1 MDTRTDAATSRP
13 LRPDKKRA
21 ARKTE
26 KLTKELLD
34 PYTKR
39 RPREQKVIW
48 DDEETGLCV
57 LISPGPKHKDEGTVT
72 FRVCYYLRDDPGKP
86 RYLKLGRYPDG
97 TYTYTREGQAI
108 TIKCDAARAS
118 MKELRTAVLFI
129 RCNAKDLG
137 IDPRRPRLTGNFK
150 QWVDRFIK
158 EYAEPNQR
166 SWSETKRILELYAV
180 PDWQDRDIEQLEWK
194 KDISPHLSK
203 LATGKYRASNGKAL
217 GTPSVA
223 RSVRAHLVT
232 LFNWYID
239 EYSSEKFRSP
249 MVSTS
254 KTKKWKVKARERN
267 LDRDELRILWA
278 ACDQVG
284 GPYPALVKTALL
296 TGQRFRKVGQMQRR
310 DLKERVTTMDGTVV
324 RHVWDPTRPSDP
336 ENKQVGVV
344 PLSKLARQVIESVP
358 IIDADRG
365 QDFVF
370 TYNGRKPMKG
380 WSKCKA
386 RLDRKMRAL
395 LAEEKGVDPAT
406 VEWKPWQARDLRRTT
421 RTMLSRLVS
430 KDIAEHCLA
439 HVPPK
444 IEGTYDRYD
453 YLPEKRAAFERL
465 ATELDCI
472 INPPRRSTRS
482 RRSRAS

>member
-1 MDTRTDAATSRP
+1 MDPRTDGA
-13 LRPDKKRA
+13 LRPDQKRA
-21 ARKTE
+21 ARNNTE
-26 KLTKELLD
+26 NLTKELLD
-34 PYTKR
+34 RYTKE
-39 RPREQKVIW
+39 RPREQKMIW
-48 DDEETGLCV
+48 DQEETGLCV
-57 LISPGPKHKDEGTVT
+57 LISPGPEHKQESTVT
-72 FRVCYYLRDDPGKP
+72 FRVCYYLRDEPGKP

-97 TYTYTREGQAI
+97 TYTSTREGKEI

-118 MKELRTAVLFI
+118 MKELRTAARII
-129 RCNAKDLG
+129 RSNAKDLG

-150 QWVDRFIK
+150 QWVDRFIE
-158 EYAEPNQR
+158 EYAKPNQR
-166 SWSETKRILELYAV
+166 SWSETKRILELYVV

-194 KDISPHLSK
+194 KDISPHLSQ
-203 LATGKYRASNGKAL
+203 LAAGKYRSNGRTL

-232 LFNWYID
+232 LFNWYVD
-239 EYSSEKFRSP
+239 EYGNEKFRSP
-249 MVSTS
+249 MVSTR

-278 ACDQVG
+278 ACDQLG
-284 GPYPALVKTALL
+284 GPYSALVKTALL
-296 TGQRFRKVGQMQRR
+296 TGQRFRKVGQMRRR

-324 RHVWDPTRPSDP
+324 RHVWDPTRPNDP
-336 ENKQVGVV
+336 PNKQVGVV

-358 IIDADRG
+358 IIDADHG

-370 TYNGRKPMKG
+370 TYNGRQAMKG

-386 RLDRKMRAL
+386 RLDKKMRAL
-395 LAEEKGVDPAT
+395 PAEEKGVDPTA

-421 RTMLSRLVS
+421 RTMLSRLAS

-439 HVPPK
+439 HKPPT

-453 YLPEKRAAFERL
+453 YLPQKRDAFEKL
-465 ATELDCI
+465 ASELDYVLK
-472 INPPRRSTRS
+472 PTRS
-482 RRSRAS
+482 RRSRA